1 MVGQMT
7 DLPPKTLVLGG
18 GGMSCIAFTGALR
31 RLEEQHPG
39 CVSGVDLFVG
49 CSAGALLA
57 FLFAMGMPPTAVRD
71 WCYSRIIA
79 LSANELDLDGVFELV
94 TRLGIDDGSRVD
106 ALVAEAMALWDLP
119 SDVTFGALAKRSAK
133 ELVVCVANITRGRRE
148 FMSARTTPD
157 VPVALAMRMTMA
169 VPMLYTPVHYGGGV
183 YVDGGIVENCP
194 VSYWFSRM
202 RASSGDGLTPAL
214 VLDLVYPVSRRNN
227 ASTLPNMWEFIHG
240 VFNTTIG
247 SAASRA
253 RRCRARA
260 ASHGDLA
267 YVVVPPLTKYPFF
280 SAGSMSFEMTTAA
293 VGALDEAGY
302 DAMCKMYDPP
312 VML

>member
-1 MVGQMT
+1 MT

-18 GGMSCIAFTGALR
+18 GGLSCIAFTGALR
-31 RLEEQHPG
+31 RLEERHPG
-39 CVSGVDLFVG
+39 CMSGIDLYVG

-57 FLFAMGMPPTAVRD
+57 FLFAMGMPPAEARD
-71 WCYSRIIA
+71 WCYARIIA

-94 TRLGIDDGSRVD
+94 ARLGIDDGARVD
-106 ALVAEAMALWDLP
+106 AIVAEALALWDLRP
-119 SDVTFGALAKRSAK
+119 DVTFGGLARRTTK
-133 ELVVCVANITRGRRE
+133 ELVVCVANITRCRRE
-148 FMSARTTPD
+148 FLSARSTPD
-157 VPVALAMRMTMA
+157 VPVALALRMTMA
-169 VPMLYTPVHYGGGV
+169 VPMLYTPVHYRGAI
-183 YVDGGIVENCP
+183 YVDGGIVDNCP

-202 RASSGDGLTPAL
+202 SRASRSADDATLAPAL
-214 VLDLVYPVSRRNN
+214 VLDLVSPVGRAD
-227 ASTLPNMWEFIHG
+227 ASTLPTMWEYIGG

-247 SAASRA
+247 STASRA

-293 VGALDEAGY
+293 VEALDEAGY
-302 DAMCKMYDPP
+302 DAMCKWSE
-312 VML
+312 